1 MYKKINIK
9 LMKRLASALAES
21 KKPKSN
27 MNKRQGIFEY
37 RNALQYLLNER
48 QMTTNELAEKLNRH
62 KITVHR
68 WAISTRLIDYS
79 NPIDERLKLPV
90 TMHENLYKKLFIN
103 E

>member
-1 MYKKINIK
+1 MNKKNKMKLIK
-9 LMKRLASALAES
+9 SLGSALAES

-37 RNALQYLLNER
+37 SYPLQHLLNEK

-79 NPIDERLKLPV
+79 NPIDERLKLPE

>member
-1 MYKKINIK
+1 
-9 LMKRLASALAES
+9 
-21 KKPKSN
+21 
-27 MNKRQGIFEY
+27 
-37 RNALQYLLNER
+37 
-48 QMTTNELAEKLNRH
+48 MTTNELAEKLNRH

-90 TMHENLYKKLFIN
+90 PMHENLYKKLFIN